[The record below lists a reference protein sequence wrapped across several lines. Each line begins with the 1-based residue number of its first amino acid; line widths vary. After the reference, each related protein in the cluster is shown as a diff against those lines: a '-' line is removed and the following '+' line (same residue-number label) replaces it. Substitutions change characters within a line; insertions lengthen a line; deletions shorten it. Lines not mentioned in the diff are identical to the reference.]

1 MKWVGD
7 EREDHPRIGR
17 LPSPTVN
24 VAAQRRRELAPEA
37 LRDTEKAEPAVW
49 SRVVV

>member
-1 MKWVGD
+1 
-7 EREDHPRIGR
+7 
-17 LPSPTVN
+17 VN
-24 VAAQRRRELAPEA
+24 VAAQRRRELAFRKL